1 MVVTGDRALAGTDSN
16 VFITI
21 YGKTGATHKIHLK
34 RKTDHTFQ
42 QGHSD
47 TFKIHGNCV
56 GPMQRIRIEHD
67 NKGVAPGWFLER
79 VSKSLL
85 GPQIRGRN
93 WKKIH
98 FLTKTYVVGSQK
110 NRLNETV
117 LLNTQNTCFN

>member
-1 MVVTGDRALAGTDSN
+1 MYLFSDYEIVVVTGDRALAGTDSN

-79 VSKSLL
+79 VSKPLL
-85 GPQIRGRN
+85 GPQISGRN
-93 WKKIH
+93 GEKSISQLKHMLWVV
-98 FLTKTYVVGSQK
+98 KTDP
-110 NRLNETV
+110 
-117 LLNTQNTCFN
+117 